1 MGKLYTYKKDIEKNK
16 EKLFQLLDISTFEE
30 LDEGLECLVSKGI
43 FNVLEDMKGNI
54 IYEYNY
60 NEEEVVFV
68 DSEML
73 EFLLY
78 ASNGNTLKA
87 YVFLCD
93 FLKNNSKKV
102 RKDFIAEN
110 IGLDIDED
118 SIETVSCILASLLQL
133 GYIKVTEANEYA
145 ICSKEEWIKNQQKAV
160 W

>member
-1 MGKLYTYKKDIEKNK
+1 MEKIYIYKKDIDKNK
-16 EKLFQLLDISTFEE
+16 ERYLELLDISTY
-30 LDEGLECLVSKGI
+30 DEFDEQLEYLISIGL
-43 FNVLEDMKGNI
+43 FNVLEDMNGDI

-60 NEEEVVFV
+60 NEEEVVFI

-73 EFLLY
+73 ECL
-78 ASNGNTLKA
+78 ASGCNSDTLKA

-93 FLKNNSKKV
+93 FLKDSSKKV

-133 GYIKVTEANEYA
+133 GYIKVTEVNEYA
-145 ICSKEEWIKNQQKAV
+145 ICSKEEWIKNQQNAV